1 MGHPLRSDS
10 EYFLEEG
17 RHNDLPEVIY
27 QCYVSH
33 LGKVCVPE
41 PGTQTKGHMPAET
54 VWEQVMLMKGRGSGK
69 RKLVVNLVL
78 KGGSWTLVV
87 IDIK

>member
-17 RHNDLPEVIY
+17 RHNDLPEVIF

-41 PGTQTKGHMPAET
+41 PGTQTEGHMPAET
-54 VWEQVMLMKGRGSGK
+54 VWEQVMLVKGCGTGESETGSEFGPK
-69 RKLVVNLVL
+69 RRVL
-78 KGGSWTLVV
+78 DSGHY
-87 IDIK
+87 